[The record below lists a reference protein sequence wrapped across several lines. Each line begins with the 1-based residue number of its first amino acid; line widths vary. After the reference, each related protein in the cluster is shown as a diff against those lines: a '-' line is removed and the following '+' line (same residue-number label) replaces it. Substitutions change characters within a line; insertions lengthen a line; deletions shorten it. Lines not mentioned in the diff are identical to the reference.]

1 MKTMATKVTAS
12 LADQSKMPPTISTH
26 PSFKPNSVAPRTNP
40 SSRRDLLAAIAL
52 VPASL
57 AFAPMAAVAVG
68 VPSQPQRGDCP
79 DCIGEINNTLNACNL
94 ESQSC
99 ISTLNDDEV
108 HFAPPWQFDGSQD
121 AAVNQLIEVATGGKF
136 EPGLIN
142 EPFGVSRA
150 DAAGYIAKGVLTV
163 LTNGDTM
170 PSRPERRRQTE
181 IIPFDGVLAE
191 RRTTENG
198 SVYVRVTL
206 GVRDSQSGEQVDQVD
221 DPVTVIDAEF
231 LFLKD
236 DNIVNVRASSRAEPP
251 NSGLQS
257 GELALSFT
265 NGFIVDRNV
274 AKRKMETLRT
284 ALRWDLAPV
293 LTDFNPQFNGNA
305 PVWVE
310 KIFKPLDDRN
320 NFKPSGVAY
329 PVE

>member
-1 MKTMATKVTAS
+1 MKTLGIKVTAS
-12 LADQSKMPPTISTH
+12 AVDQPKLPPTTSTH
-26 PSFKPNSVAPRTNP
+26 HSFKPRSVAPRQNP
-40 SSRRDLLAAIAL
+40 SSRRELLAAIAL
-52 VPASL
+52 VPASFTL
-57 AFAPMAAVAVG
+57 APLAANAVP
-68 VPSQPQRGDCP
+68 VPSPPTSGDCP

-94 ESQSC
+94 QSQSC

-108 HFAPPWQFDGSQD
+108 HFAPPWQFDGPQAD
-121 AAVNQLIEVATGGKF
+121 AINRLIEIATGGQF

-150 DAAGYIAKGVLTV
+150 DAGMYIAKGVLTV

-170 PSRPERRRQTE
+170 PARPQRRRQTE
-181 IIPFDGVLAE
+181 IVPFDGILAE
-191 RRTTENG
+191 RRTTANG
-198 SVYVRVTL
+198 SEYVRITL
-206 GVRDSQSGEQVDQVD
+206 GIQKGGEEVVEVD

-265 NGFIVDRNV
+265 SGLIVDRNV
-274 AKRKMETLRT
+274 AKRKMDTLRT

-293 LTDFNPQFNGNA
+293 LTDFDPKFNPNA
-305 PVWVE
+305 PVWLE
-310 KIFKPLDDRN
+310 KVFKPFDDRN
-320 NFKPSGVAY
+320 NFKPSGIAY

>member
-1 MKTMATKVTAS
+1 MKAMATKVTAS
-12 LADQSKMPPTISTH
+12 ASGSAKLPPTTSTH
-26 PSFKPNSVAPRTNP
+26 HNFKPNNVAAPKTP

-52 VPASL
+52 VPASFTL
-57 AFAPMAAVAVG
+57 AANAIPIPSPPAA
-68 VPSQPQRGDCP
+68 GDCP

-94 ESQSC
+94 QSQSC

-108 HFAPPWQFDGSQD
+108 HFAPPWQFDGPQAD
-121 AAVNQLIEVATGGKF
+121 AVQQLISVATGGKY

-170 PSRPERRRQTE
+170 PARPERRRQET
-181 IIPFDGVLAE
+181 IVPFDGILAE

-198 SVYVRVTL
+198 SEYVRITL
-206 GVRDSQSGEQVDQVD
+206 GIKDIQSGEQVDQID

-231 LFLKD
+231 LFLKN

-274 AKRKMETLRT
+274 AKRKMDTLRT

-293 LTDFNPQFNGNA
+293 LTDFDPKFNPNA
-305 PVWVE
+305 PVWLE
-310 KIFKPLDDRN
+310 KVFKPFDDRN
-320 NFKPSGVAY
+320 NFTPSGIAY